1 MLITLSNVAQVNPL
15 FKQIIK
21 GDKHLDLALA
31 LAIQKLRKGAAKAIA
46 NSSI

>member
-1 MLITLSNVAQVNPL
+1 VLITLSNVAQVNLL

-21 GDKHLDLALA
+21 GNKCLNLALI

-46 NSSI
+46 NCLI